1 MELGGLAPSSVSSS
15 CRREGSRPLP
25 IIFSASD
32 CLVGCDEPRATATG
46 PVVMELPLWRVV
58 LRTVKPGEPY
68 KWAASTL
75 HEVVEE
81 YKCGN
86 FLKATVKILP
96 GVACVLLTVAGN
108 FYRACL
114 NFWKDVANRHQVW
127 WGQYK
132 KNKTSH
138 SDKSR
143 EREILPR
150 VGWLQAKLVRAVI
163 CAALK
168 KRTMGLSFPAQ
179 TGLCSCSRLWESRNV
194 TICVLLHLKKK
205 IKKNLECQ
213 PSADIASKLYPGI
226 WGQRRKGSAFL
237 REEAL
242 FKEKEQPVPGVLLD
256 PETWEEHVQD
266 GLASQSNHFL

>member
-1 MELGGLAPSSVSSS
+1 MELGGLAPSSVSTS

-25 IIFSASD
+25 IISSASH

-46 PVVMELPLWRVV
+46 QVVTELSLWTVV
-58 LRTVKPGEPY
+58 LRIVEPGEPY
-68 KWAASTL
+68 EWATSTL
-75 HEVVEE
+75 HDVVEE
-81 YKCGN
+81 YKGGN
-86 FLKATVKILP
+86 FLKVTVRILP
-96 GVACVLLTVAGN
+96 GVACVLLTVAGK

-179 TGLCSCSRLWESRNV
+179 VYVRVPGFGKAGTSPSVSYFISKRKL
-194 TICVLLHLKKK
+194 
-205 IKKNLECQ
+205 KKNLECQ
-213 PSADIASKLYPGI
+213 PSADIASKLYPSI
-226 WGQRRKGSAFL
+226 WGQRRKIVS
-237 REEAL
+237 
-242 FKEKEQPVPGVLLD
+242 
-256 PETWEEHVQD
+256 
-266 GLASQSNHFL
+266 

>member
-1 MELGGLAPSSVSSS
+1 MKHWGRLVLDEMELGSLAPSSVSSS
-15 CRREGSRPLP
+15 FRREGNKPLP
-25 IIFSASD
+25 IISSASH

-46 PVVMELPLWRVV
+46 QEVMELLVWTAIVRIAES
-58 LRTVKPGEPY
+58 GEPY
-68 KWAASTL
+68 EWATSIL
-75 HEVVEE
+75 HEVVEQ

-86 FLKATVKILP
+86 FLKVTMRILP

-114 NFWKDVANRHQVW
+114 NFSKDVTNGHQVW

-168 KRTMGLSFPAQ
+168 KHTMGLSFPAQ

-205 IKKNLECQ
+205 I
-213 PSADIASKLYPGI
+213 
-226 WGQRRKGSAFL
+226 
-237 REEAL
+237 
-242 FKEKEQPVPGVLLD
+242 
-256 PETWEEHVQD
+256 
-266 GLASQSNHFL
+266 